1 MTLEDQITITTDNNT
16 VKSSRRKR
24 SSSNGRNSNRNMKET
39 KNSQD
44 KDSTYKNHSG
54 LHYT

>member
-1 MTLEDQITITTDNNT
+1 MTLEDQIRIPTDNNT